1 MAAALWAEQGEDKSQ
16 IYRTPQGVN
25 KVNIVIIIENQH
37 WAPLLCK
44 AWDKE
49 KGVGK
54 GGSRLFAHKG
64 L

>member
-25 KVNIVIIIENQH
+25 KVYIVIIENQH
-37 WAPLLCK
+37 WAPLLYK

-49 KGVGK
+49 KGVGE
-54 GGSRLFAHKG
+54 GGSQLFARKG

>member
-16 IYRTPQGVN
+16 IYRTLQGVN
-25 KVNIVIIIENQH
+25 KLNIVVTENQH

-49 KGVGK
+49 RGVGE
-54 GGSRLFAHKG
+54 GGSQLFARKE